1 MVAGLAESGE
11 LTVVGVSSGV
21 DGFEAIATKAQ
32 QLHIDG
38 FAHIADLDGSVW
50 ARFGVLRQP
59 ASVVVTADGTKYVS
73 SVRHGSVS
81 RIRPG
86 QEAEIIASGIPS
98 AASMCYDS
106 IQHQLVIPLNPNYA
120 LAFVRLD

>member
-21 DGFEAIATKAQ
+21 DGFEAIASKAQ

-38 FAHIADLDGSVW
+38 FVHIADLDGSVW

-59 ASVVVTADGTKYVS
+59 ASVVVAADG
-73 SVRHGSVS
+73 SVTGHMGDLDADGFV
-81 RIRPG
+81 
-86 QEAEIIASGIPS
+86 
-98 AASMCYDS
+98 D
-106 IQHQLVIPLNPNYA
+106 LVERA
-120 LAFVRLD
+120 RLGT

>member
-21 DGFEAIATKAQ
+21 DGFEAIASRAQ

-38 FAHIADLDGSVW
+38 FVHIADLDGSVW

-59 ASVVVTADGTKYVS
+59 ASVVVAADG
-73 SVRHGSVS
+73 SVTGHMGDL
-81 RIRPG
+81 
-86 QEAEIIASGIPS
+86 
-98 AASMCYDS
+98 DS
-106 IQHQLVIPLNPNYA
+106 DGFADLVERA
-120 LAFVRLD
+120 RLGT

>member
-21 DGFEAIATKAQ
+21 DGVEAIATTAQ

-50 ARFGVLRQP
+50 SHFGVLAQP
-59 ASVVVTADGTKYVS
+59 ASVVVASDGNVTGHMGALDADGFT
-73 SVRHGSVS
+73 
-81 RIRPG
+81 
-86 QEAEIIASGIPS
+86 
-98 AASMCYDS
+98 D
-106 IQHQLVIPLNPNYA
+106 LVERA
-120 LAFVRLD
+120 RLGT

>member
-21 DGFEAIATKAQ
+21 DGFEALATTAQ

-38 FAHIADLDGSVW
+38 FVHIADLDGSVW

-59 ASVVVTADGTKYVS
+59 ASVVVAADGAVTG
-73 SVRHGSVS
+73 HMGDLDAD
-81 RIRPG
+81 G
-86 QEAEIIASGIPS
+86 FA
-98 AASMCYDS
+98 D
-106 IQHQLVIPLNPNYA
+106 LVERA
-120 LAFVRLD
+120 RLGT

>member
-21 DGFEAIATKAQ
+21 DGFEAIATTAQ

-38 FAHIADLDGSVW
+38 FAHIADMDGSVW

-59 ASVVVTADGTKYVS
+59 ASVVVAADG
-73 SVRHGSVS
+73 SVTGHMGDLDAD
-81 RIRPG
+81 G
-86 QEAEIIASGIPS
+86 FA
-98 AASMCYDS
+98 D
-106 IQHQLVIPLNPNYA
+106 LVERA
-120 LAFVRLD
+120 RLGT